1 MLNLG
6 NPPPGAAA
14 YTDSEVQGAKPGSF
28 YYNINGNTLHMC
40 SIIGFP
46 PCTWLSIS
54 GGGSVTSF
62 SAGSLSPLFT
72 ISVTNPTTTPALS
85 FVLSNA
91 AANTVFGR
99 CAGTTGAPS
108 FCTLTTAQLGNAPV
122 TSVFGRTGAVV
133 SATNDYSFS
142 QISGTLLGSQFGPLT
157 GDVTTSA
164 YAATLA
170 NSGVTAGS
178 CGSATTSCALAIDAK
193 GRITSKTDT
202 AVDTG
207 ILAFCNNT
215 ITNATDLT
223 GSAVTIAT
231 CAVTTPSS
239 GCPCRAQFSYSTSI
253 VKISAGDGVSE
264 WVSSN
269 VADSLTNTV
278 FASSSAGE
286 SNASN
291 GGTAEVGTSAWSF
304 GTFSNSTMITFTL
317 KAQNLNGHYTLNST
331 PQVGTGPSMSFQVAM
346 VPSI

>member
-1 MLNLG
+1 MRYLRRLVLLFLLSPFLAQAQTTSVSGTITDAGAQSWNYGSYSFFFVPSPVNPQGPYRWQGAPFNVNQVISGSLDATGSFASALVPSNTSITPSGSGWRLQVCPAATTACSSVALTISGASQSVTSSITPPAIVLNLG

-122 TSVFGRTGAVV
+122 TSVFGRTGAVI

-178 CGSATTSCALAIDAK
+178 CGSATTSCALA
-193 GRITSKTDT
+193 
-202 AVDTG
+202 
-207 ILAFCNNT
+207 
-215 ITNATDLT
+215 
-223 GSAVTIAT
+223 
-231 CAVTTPSS
+231 
-239 GCPCRAQFSYSTSI
+239 
-253 VKISAGDGVSE
+253 
-264 WVSSN
+264 
-269 VADSLTNTV
+269 
-278 FASSSAGE
+278 
-286 SNASN
+286 
-291 GGTAEVGTSAWSF
+291 
-304 GTFSNSTMITFTL
+304 
-317 KAQNLNGHYTLNST
+317 
-331 PQVGTGPSMSFQVAM
+331 
-346 VPSI
+346 